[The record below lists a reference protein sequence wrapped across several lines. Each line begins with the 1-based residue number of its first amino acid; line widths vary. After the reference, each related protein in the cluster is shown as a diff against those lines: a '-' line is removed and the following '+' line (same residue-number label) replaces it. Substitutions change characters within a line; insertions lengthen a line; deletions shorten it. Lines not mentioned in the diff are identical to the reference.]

1 MARPAQTAQSRLTFL
16 LKHWP
21 ADPIRPSSVSVQTYL
36 QSRLPQSQSQSPE
49 PSQPAATAA
58 AVPTGTISE
67 SSINALTSLLEDR
80 YAKRYPLPPK
90 LRHPASNPD
99 HYDDLIR
106 EFEEAPTRDILG
118 RIKKKLGGLFRFQ

>member
-1 MARPAQTAQSRLTFL
+1 MARSPQTVQTRLAHL

-36 QSRLPQSQSQSPE
+36 QSRLSQQSKDTTS
-49 PSQPAATAA
+49 T
-58 AVPTGTISE
+58 VPISD
-67 SSINALTSLLEDR
+67 SSLNALSSLLEDKYTR
-80 YAKRYPLPPK
+80 RYPLSPK

-106 EFEEAPTRDILG
+106 EFDEAPSRDWLG
-118 RIKKKLGGLFRFQ
+118 RLGKRLRGLLRFQ